1 MAGRKRRDSGPVAA
15 PAEPN
20 KRASDTTSQLSDEKA
35 TQCVASKLDPELW
48 DTARYVPTEALET
61 EIDPERRRNI
71 EACLNYINENGYPQP
86 DEVFMAM
93 DGVVKHITERECR
106 AIDWVSLKASGKKDK
121 AFLMVN
127 SHDYPLPGLVL
138 LLLGSNYYHQAGPMY
153 GPPEDRIYEW

>member
-1 MAGRKRRDSGPVAA
+1 MAGRKRRDSGPMAA

-48 DTARYVPTEALET
+48 DTARYVPTEALKT

-93 DGVVKHITERECR
+93 DGVVKHITEREFR
-106 AIDWVSLKASGKKDK
+106 AMDWVSLKASGKKDK
-121 AFLMVN
+121 AFLMVS

-138 LLLGSNYYHQAGPMY
+138 FLLGSNYYHQAGPIY
-153 GPPEDRIYEW
+153 GPSEDRLYQW